1 MNKNKN
7 NNAKIE
13 NLHYKNKYL
22 KYKNKYFQLNNKK
35 KSFKGGFS
43 NSNIIIISVL
53 ISILTLGGFI
63 LYNQMNL
70 PSNNKTESYSL
81 NMLSSDKFM
90 NDLKEL
96 INSNGSINDFLNN
109 YYKYSNIN
117 LLEIIEENKF
127 NNDKINTNKLI
138 LNYILN
144 NNLFTP
150 IKLRNIKK
158 VLDTRKYSDTFLLCL
173 EDLFNRHSYYSMNNK
188 NYSTIKKEL
197 IDYIEKEPSFNKFF
211 EYDKT
216 KPLQTVHSSFS
227 FINPTNPIS
236 NTINNSIK
244 VSTKADYIEYMRKSE
259 DSVSDIPMIK
269 AAAEL
274 YEKYIV
280 VKMELS
286 NVKYLKIF
294 KPNLNRKVR
303 VSKSNIILLEYINMC
318 DYNCD
323 FIKNISNEEI
333 NKEVYKNKN
342 IKNNK
347 NYLDLKIDDLY
358 SVHNINNKDDKNDT
372 NNLNKS
378 NFTNNNSNK
387 TDLNNTK
394 NIHISVKDYN
404 QKKILDDSLS
414 LDNNKLIHY
423 EKQDINQKISIRPY
437 YQYYEFYNPQETEKI
452 LNYFINIKK

>member
-1 MNKNKN
+1 MNKSRNNKSRN
-7 NNAKIE
+7 NKSKIE
-13 NLHYKNKYL
+13 NLYYKNKYL
-22 KYKNKYFQLNNKK
+22 KYKNKYFKLHNKNIQ
-35 KSFKGGFS
+35 FKGGML

-63 LYNQMNL
+63 LYNQINL
-70 PSNNKTESYSL
+70 SDNTKTDSFNLNISN
-81 NMLSSDKFM
+81 DKFM

-96 INSNGSINDFLNN
+96 INSNGSINDFLDN

-117 LLEIIEENKF
+117 LADIIEDNKF
-127 NNDKINTNKLI
+127 NTNKINTNKLI

-158 VLDTRKYSDTFLLCL
+158 ISDTRKYSDTFILCL
-173 EDLFNRHSYYSMNNK
+173 EDLFNRYPNYSINNK
-188 NYSTIKKEL
+188 NYDKIKKEL

-216 KPLQTVHSSFS
+216 KPLQTVHTSFN
-227 FINPTNPIS
+227 FINSTTPSLNTTN
-236 NTINNSIK
+236 TSIK

-294 KPNLNRKVR
+294 KPNITKRIRL
-303 VSKSNIILLEYINMC
+303 SKSNIILLEYINMC

-323 FIKNISNEEI
+323 FIKNITNEEI
-333 NKEVYKNKN
+333 KKEVYKNKN

-347 NYLDLKIDDLY
+347 NYLDLKFDNLY
-358 SVHNINNKDDKNDT
+358 SINNINNIDNI
-372 NNLNKS
+372 
-378 NFTNNNSNK
+378 NNNSNSK
-387 TDLNNTK
+387 NNKNDLSDNYK
-394 NIHISVKDYN
+394 NINLSVKDYN

-437 YQYYEFYNPQETEKI
+437 YQYYEFYNPQEIDKI
-452 LNYFINIKK
+452 SDYTKNIKN